1 MPSTAPILPETAD
14 GSTTSSEHP
23 FASRSAVTFPGF
35 EFPARDGR
43 RLRVNR
49 FKQEQSRQR
58 IWLRLYDTP
67 GARRARATIALEH
80 DQARDVAAA
89 IGELLD
95 RGSA

>member
-1 MPSTAPILPETAD
+1 VPSTGVILPDRAD
-14 GSTTSSEHP
+14 DNSTGSERR
-23 FASRSAVTFPGF
+23 FASAVTFPGF

-49 FKQEQSRQR
+49 FKREESRER

-67 GARRARATIALEH
+67 GARRARATIALER

-89 IGELLD
+89 IDELL
-95 RGSA
+95 GAPA